1 MLHNVDTMNAGG
13 IDGNITC
20 TCEWSKYAVYPNAGW
35 GRRSVGIRRTSGTKK
50 DWVKAKLVAAYIG
63 HVVREGRIADQFGN

>member
-1 MLHNVDTMNAGG
+1 MHNVDTMSAGG

-35 GRRSVGIRRTSGTKK
+35 GRRSVGIRRISGTKK
-50 DWVKAKLVAAYIG
+50 DWVKGKLVDAYKLHIA
-63 HVVREGRIADQFGN
+63 RECRIADQFGN